1 MRHGAGF
8 GQPDDDGAALAPPWA
23 YPKKKTLS
31 ATEQDPAARAAWQHE
46 IGSWQT
52 GQVVFLDETSTHTS
66 FLRPYGRSR
75 KGRRVRGQVPRNHG
89 PNISCIA
96 ALSPNGIIS
105 SLAIAG
111 AIDGD
116 VFRAWLLADLLPRLG
131 PGATLV
137 LDNLSVHRGA
147 QVRALVAEAG
157 CTLRF
162 LPAYSPDF
170 NPIELTFA
178 RLKTHLRAAGKRTF
192 DDVVREIGVSF
203 SSVTADH
210 AQAWYRHCG
219 YPPPAHDLCQPL

>member
-75 KGRRVRGQVPRNHG
+75 
-89 PNISCIA
+89 
-96 ALSPNGIIS
+96 
-105 SLAIAG
+105 
-111 AIDGD
+111 DGD

>member
-170 NPIELTFA
+170 NPIEQAFA
-178 RLKTHLRAAGKRTF
+178 KIKTHLRAAEARTF
-192 DDVVREIGVSF
+192 AALVMAIGTALDT
-203 SSVTADH
+203 VTPAD
-210 AQAWYRHCG
+210 ARGCYTHCG
-219 YPPPAHDLCQPL
+219 YPLSAQLL